1 MRWQGTR
8 AQALWYWQMGHP
20 TSYLLGCGHN
30 SPPRLPRRAR
40 PLLWPPT
47 LPQPK
52 SPLLLSWSW
61 LLEAPGRGWS
71 SEPRCL
77 SGVGEAQLD
86 GQVWG
91 GPEQLQGVW
100 KAFGQLMSMGSN

>member
-1 MRWQGTR
+1 MAGVQ
-8 AQALWYWQMGHP
+8 
-20 TSYLLGCGHN
+20 
-30 SPPRLPRRAR
+30 SPGSLVLADGA
-40 PLLWPPT
+40 
-47 LPQPK
+47 
-52 SPLLLSWSW
+52 SNLLSPGLQPQLTSQAS
-61 LLEAPGRGWS
+61 LQSKAPPVASHPPSAQEPASPFLILAAGGPRRGWS